1 VFGNDFV
8 KAWKGWVVGDHKW
21 DTFSGEVSVL
31 SGLAVALGHV
41 VPVLPL

>member
-1 VFGNDFV
+1 MFDNDLV
-8 KAWKGWVVGDHKW
+8 KAWNGWVVGDHKW

-31 SGLAVALGHV
+31 SGLAVGLGLV